1 MEKGDQK
8 PEEHSGPYRFI
19 YFLSFMNY
27 PFIFVV
33 NFRQQIIS
41 VSEDGPVE
49 GAADTFKGVQK
60 ADDYHSEMNSAHN

>member
-1 MEKGDQK
+1 
-8 PEEHSGPYRFI
+8 
-19 YFLSFMNY
+19 MNY

-60 ADDYHSEMNSAHN
+60 ADDYHSEMNSAHNENWIISIFSKIYFCCY